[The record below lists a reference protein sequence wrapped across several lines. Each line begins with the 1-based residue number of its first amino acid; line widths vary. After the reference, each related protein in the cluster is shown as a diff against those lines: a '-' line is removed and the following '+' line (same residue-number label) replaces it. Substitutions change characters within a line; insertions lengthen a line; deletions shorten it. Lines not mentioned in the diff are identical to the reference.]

1 MTSKVLG
8 MTSKHVIGVL
18 DLTFCDIE
26 TEEQYA
32 KSIQERGSFIL
43 PNSPGKNNK
52 SSTLVTGGALDNNSI
67 TSSSLVE
74 VTGKKGKLEEVKA
87 IRLGNNMI
95 KSLKIIVSPS
105 LTSLIDIT
113 KLVWIDLSFNQIS
126 KIPDNFSE
134 QLPNVTTIYMQAN
147 QVSRLSEIKKFS
159 GFKDLKSLTLFGN
172 PIEEHKHYRNMVLH
186 SCSKLAQ
193 FDMSPVTSTER
204 KRCEIWANTFRKK
217 LHPEDYW

>member
-1 MTSKVLG
+1 

-32 KSIQERGSFIL
+32 KSIQERGNFIL
-43 PNSPGKNNK
+43 PNSPGKSHKTND
-52 SSTLVTGGALDNNSI
+52 LVVGALLNSNSV

-74 VTGKKGKLEEVKA
+74 TNNGKKGEKLEEVTA

-95 KSLKIIVSPS
+95 KLLKLITSPS
-105 LTSLIDIT
+105 LTNIIDIT
-113 KLVWIDLSFNQIS
+113 KLVWLDLSFNQIN
-126 KIPDNFSE
+126 KIPEKFSE
-134 QLPNVTTIYMQAN
+134 ELPNVTTIYMQAN

-159 GFKDLKSLTLFGN
+159 GFKALKSLTLFGN

-186 SCSKLAQ
+186 SCGKLAQ
-193 FDMSPVTSTER
+193 FDMSPVTRTER

>member
-1 MTSKVLG
+1 MTSKVLE

-43 PNSPGKNNK
+43 PNSPGKSNK

-67 TSSSLVE
+67 TTSSLVE

-105 LTSLIDIT
+105 LTNLIDIT

-134 QLPNVTTIYMQAN
+134 ELPNVTTIYMQAN